1 MSEMTK
7 LLGLTV
13 GAAMFFTAV
22 APKSQTAKIGGVLFG
37 GWNSIL
43 KTLTGQPN

>member
-1 MSEMTK
+1 VSDMTK
-7 LLGLTV
+7 ILALTV
-13 GAAMFFTAV
+13 TAAMFFTAV
-22 APKSQTAKIGGVLFG
+22 APKSQTAVIGGVAFK